1 MEKNKRKIMIAY
13 LSLASLCLSGC
24 KSNTITNNENKTNI
38 EQTTEST
45 TITTTETTEEYI
57 NTTETTIVTTE
68 KINND
73 DDKDLEIKENFD
85 DYQKNLNELVENN
98 DIDNIKKYGKEIFV
112 NMVDFIFYDKEIRG
126 IKFSELKEE
135 TKQDIYETFCDID
148 SLIIRYCP
156 DYKENIGEK
165 YEAVKDFASKAY
177 YKTLDVIKE
186 KIGEENYEKVK
197 ETKDNFKEKAKD
209 GTENVKKYIKEKY
222 ENWRDK

>member
-68 KINND
+68 EINND

-165 YEAVKDFASKAY
+165 YEVVKDFTSKTY
-177 YKTLDVIKE
+177 YNALDKIREAIGDEKYDKVKEIKDNTKE
-186 KIGEENYEKVK
+186 KI
-197 ETKDNFKEKAKD
+197 KD
-209 GTENVKKYIKEKY
+209 GTDNAKEYIKKKY